1 MGFMPARSPLRSPAL
16 RRVAAAC
23 AGAVL
28 CTTLGGC
35 GVIVLAGT
43 AASLAV
49 DATVGAVKLT
59 GKAVGAAVDVVTP
72 GGDEKK

>member
-1 MGFMPARSPLRSPAL
+1 M

-23 AGAVL
+23 GVALL
-28 CTTLGGC
+28 CTALGGC
-35 GVIVLAGT
+35 GVILVAGT

-49 DATVGAVKLT
+49 DATVGVVKLT